1 MYTLI
6 DQKKLQIQRELR
18 MIIKTEDTFN
28 KKTNT
33 TGVLCSLCLWIEFV
47 ELQLVHEHKIYISY
61 TEQRIEHDIPLF
73 LSYPENSFTIMVI
86 TLKRIRGSLKN
97 WQAYISPITCPLR
110 EFLCG
115 PVISANVHPLR
126 ARNRSSFKIAN
137 AFAKSR
143 KPSSNV
149 QNPIFCHK
157 HKGLVT
163 P

>member
-61 TEQRIEHDIPLF
+61 TEQSIKHDTTLFKLSREQLHNYGDNVEENKGKSQELTGIYKPYYLPFKRIPLWSCHF
-73 LSYPENSFTIMVI
+73 C
-86 TLKRIRGSLKN
+86 
-97 WQAYISPITCPLR
+97 QC
-110 EFLCG
+110 
-115 PVISANVHPLR
+115 
-126 ARNRSSFKIAN
+126 
-137 AFAKSR
+137 
-143 KPSSNV
+143 PSSSSKEPV
-149 QNPIFCHK
+149 LIQNCQCICKEQKTF
-157 HKGLVT
+157 
-163 P
+163 